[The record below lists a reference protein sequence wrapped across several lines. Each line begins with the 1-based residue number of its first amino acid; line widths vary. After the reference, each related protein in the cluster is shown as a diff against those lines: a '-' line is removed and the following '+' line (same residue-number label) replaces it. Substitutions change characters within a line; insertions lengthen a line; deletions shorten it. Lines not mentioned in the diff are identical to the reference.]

1 MIGKEFD
8 KYREKIAECV
18 SNSKFSYALSGAAR

>member
-1 MIGKEFD
+1 MIGKDFD

-18 SNSKFSYALSGAAR
+18 RSSKFNYDLSGAAR